1 MQGIDLSKPGEKKKL
16 VGAAVLGV
24 VAIAVLYWVLIGFGT
39 NTPTTP
45 PRPGPAS
52 PSSAQLPGQ
61 RPTQTTP
68 RPAQTTPR
76 QTATAAADVAD
87 LASFRPIVFE
97 QSSYNA
103 PEARRNIFA
112 YYKPPQP
119 EVKAPSTP
127 TPVPPKPPDV
137 LLASVSPSNVYA
149 RTADFKLE
157 LAGDK
162 FAPSMRIYID
172 GRELPTSYKN
182 PQQISTTVPAAFIVS
197 PGARQVM
204 VRTPDN
210 QLFSNTMQINVADPP
225 KPNYVYVGIIGHQ
238 NRVADVALVQERNSK
253 NIINVLRGDILSG
266 RFRVTSISEK
276 ELVLTDTTLKIKHTI
291 GMSEGD
297 KASGPL
303 ARPTPRVD
311 AEDDEP

>member
-24 VAIAVLYWVLIGFGT
+24 VAIAVLYWVLIGFESDA
-39 NTPTTP
+39 PTI

-52 PSSAQLPGQ
+52 PASAQQQPQ
-61 RPTQTTP
+61 RPA
-68 RPAQTTPR
+68 AQTTTR
-76 QTATAAADVAD
+76 QNGTAAAEVAN
-87 LASFRPIVFE
+87 LAAFRPIAYE
-97 QSSYNA
+97 PSSYNA

-112 YYKPPQP
+112 YYVPPP
-119 EVKAPSTP
+119 VEVKAPSTP
-127 TPVPPKPPDV
+127 TPPPPKPPDV

-149 RTADFKLE
+149 RTGDFKLE

-162 FAPSMRIYID
+162 FTSGMRIYID

-182 PQQISTTVPAAFIVS
+182 PQQVSTTVPAAFIAA

-210 QLFSNTMQINVADPP
+210 QLFSNSMQINVADPP
-225 KPNYVYVGIIGHQ
+225 KPNYEYVGIIGRP
-238 NRVADVALVQERNSK
+238 NRVDDVALVQERNNK

-291 GMSEGD
+291 GMSEGQR
-297 KASGPL
+297 ASGPL

>member
-16 VGAAVLGV
+16 IGAAVLGV
-24 VAIAVLYWVLIGFGT
+24 AAIAVLWWVLIGFDSG
-39 NTPTTP
+39 TPTTT
-45 PRPGPAS
+45 RPAPAS
-52 PSSAQLPGQ
+52 TQQAQ
-61 RPTQTTP
+61 
-68 RPAQTTPR
+68 RPAQTATRPGG
-76 QTATAAADVAD
+76 TATAEVAN
-87 LASFRPIVFE
+87 LAQLFRPIRYE

-112 YYKPPQP
+112 YYEPPKEEP
-119 EVKAPSTP
+119 KAPATP
-127 TPVPPKPPDV
+127 TPTPTPTPPV

-162 FAPSMRIYID
+162 FSPSMRIYVD

-182 PQQISTTVPAAFIVS
+182 PQQVSTTVPAAFIAN
-197 PGARQVM
+197 PGARSVT

-210 QLFSNTMQINVADPP
+210 QLYSNSMQINVADPP
-225 KPNYVYVGIIGHQ
+225 KPNYVYVGIIGRT
-238 NRVADVALVQERNSK
+238 NRVDDVALIQERNNK

-291 GMSEGD
+291 GMSEGERG
-297 KASGPL
+297 SGPL

-311 AEDDEP
+311 SEDDEP

>member
-1 MQGIDLSKPGEKKKL
+1 MQAIDLSKPGEKKKL
-16 VGAAVLGV
+16 IGAAVLGV
-24 VAIAVLYWVLIGFGT
+24 GAIAVLYWVLIGFDSG
-39 NTPTTP
+39 TPTTT
-45 PRPGPAS
+45 PRPGPAT
-52 PSSAQLPGQ
+52 PPSAQQ
-61 RPTQTTP
+61 QAQ
-68 RPAQTTPR
+68 RPAQTTTRP
-76 QTATAAADVAD
+76 TATAAAD
-87 LASFRPIVFE
+87 LANLAAFRPIVFE
-97 QSSYNA
+97 PSSYNA

-112 YYKPPQP
+112 YFVPPKV

-127 TPVPPKPPDV
+127 TPPPPPPPGV
-137 LLASVSPSNVYA
+137 LLASISPSNVYA

-162 FAPSMRIYID
+162 FAPNMRIYID

-182 PQQISTTVPAAFIVS
+182 PQQLSTTVPAAFIVS

-210 QLFSNTMQINVADPP
+210 NLFSNSMQINVADPP
-225 KPNYVYVGIIGHQ
+225 KPNYVYVGIIGRQ
-238 NRVADVALVQERNSK
+238 NRVDDVALVQERNNK

-291 GMSEGD
+291 GMSEGERT
-297 KASGPL
+297 SGPL

>member
-16 VGAAVLGV
+16 IGAGVLGV
-24 VAIAVLYWVLIGFGT
+24 VALAVLYWVLIGFDSD
-39 NTPTTP
+39 TPTTS
-45 PRPGPAS
+45 PRPAPAS
-52 PSSAQLPGQ
+52 PSSAQQPQ
-61 RPTQTTP
+61 
-68 RPAQTTPR
+68 RPAQTTTRPNG
-76 QTATAAADVAD
+76 TATAEVANLAA
-87 LASFRPIVFE
+87 FRPISYE
-97 QSSYNA
+97 PSSYNA

-112 YYKPPQP
+112 YYVPPKP

-127 TPVPPKPPDV
+127 TPPPPPPPPI

-182 PQQISTTVPAAFIVS
+182 AQQVSTTVPAAFIAS
-197 PGARQVM
+197 PGARQVV

-210 QLFSNTMQINVADPP
+210 QLFSNPMQINVADPP
-225 KPNYVYVGIIGHQ
+225 KPNYVYVGIIGRP
-238 NRVADVALVQERNSK
+238 NRVDDVALVQERNNK

-291 GMSEGD
+291 GMSEGERT
-297 KASGPL
+297 SGPL
-303 ARPTPRVD
+303 TRPTPRVD

>member
-16 VGAAVLGV
+16 IGAGVLGV
-24 VAIAVLYWVLIGFGT
+24 VAIAFLYWVLIGFESD
-39 NTPTTP
+39 TPT
-45 PRPGPAS
+45 
-52 PSSAQLPGQ
+52 
-61 RPTQTTP
+61 TTP
-68 RPAQTTPR
+68 RPAPASPASAQQPQR
-76 QTATAAADVAD
+76 PAQTATRSNGTATAEVANLAA
-87 LASFRPIVFE
+87 FRPINYE
-97 QSSYNA
+97 PSSYSA

-112 YYKPPQP
+112 YYVPPKV

-127 TPVPPKPPDV
+127 TPPPPPPPAV

-162 FAPSMRIYID
+162 FTPGMRIYID

-182 PQQISTTVPAAFIVS
+182 PQQVSTTVPAAFIAA

-210 QLFSNTMQINVADPP
+210 QLFSNSMQINVADPP
-225 KPNYVYVGIIGHQ
+225 KPNYEYVGIIGRP
-238 NRVADVALVQERNSK
+238 NRVDDVALIQERNNK

-291 GMSEGD
+291 GMSEGQRT
-297 KASGPL
+297 SGPL

-311 AEDDEP
+311 SEDDEP

>member
-24 VAIAVLYWVLIGFGT
+24 VALVVLYWTFIGFDSGKT
-39 NTPTTP
+39 TSSARPTPT
-45 PRPGPAS
+45 PAQQ
-52 PSSAQLPGQ
+52 PQ
-61 RPTQTTP
+61 RPAPSTVRAGATG
-68 RPAQTTPR
+68 
-76 QTATAAADVAD
+76 TAAEIAN
-87 LASFRPIVFE
+87 LKLLTEISYTP
-97 QSSYNA
+97 SSYNA
-103 PEARRNIFA
+103 PEAKRNIFA
-112 YYKPPQP
+112 YYEPPRP

-127 TPVPPKPPDV
+127 TPSPTPPPPI

-157 LAGDK
+157 AAGDK
-162 FAPSMRIYID
+162 FTPAMRIFVD

-182 PQQISTTVPAAFIVS
+182 PQQLSATVPASFIAA
-197 PGARQVM
+197 PGTRQVV

-210 QLFSNTMQINVADPP
+210 QLYSNPAQINVADPP
-225 KPNYVYVGIIGHQ
+225 KPNYVYVGIIGHP
-238 NRVADVALVQERNSK
+238 NRVADVALVQERNNK

-276 ELVLTDTTLKIKHTI
+276 ELVLTDTSLKIKHTI
-291 GMSEGD
+291 AMTEGE
-297 KASGPL
+297 KGVGPL

-311 AEDDEP
+311 SEDDEP